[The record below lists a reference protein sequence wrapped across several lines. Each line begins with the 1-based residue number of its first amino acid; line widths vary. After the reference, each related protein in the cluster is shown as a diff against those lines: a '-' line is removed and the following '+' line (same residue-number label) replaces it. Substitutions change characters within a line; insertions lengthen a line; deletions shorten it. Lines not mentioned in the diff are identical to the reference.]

1 MARILLFET
10 EHYMNLEL
18 LGVDMPYTYRFMFH
32 VRINSNALY
41 ILTNILA
48 FLIPIDICIAVVT
61 NIGNMQAVS
70 TNPIA
75 DI

>member
-1 MARILLFET
+1 MTRILLFET
-10 EHYMNLEL
+10 KHYMSLEL

-32 VRINSNALY
+32 VRINSNVLY

-48 FLIPIDICIAVVT
+48 FLIPIDICIVAIA
-61 NIGNMQAVS
+61 NIGNIHAVS
-70 TNPIA
+70 TNQIA

>member
-32 VRINSNALY
+32 VRINSNVLY

-48 FLIPIDICIAVVT
+48 FLIPIDICIVVIT